1 VLQFV
6 GIVVEG
12 TLFTAIWYRI
22 DVTYMCRAW
31 MVMYCSVVL

>member
-12 TLFTAIWYRI
+12 TLFTEIWCNI
-22 DVTYMCRAW
+22 DVTYMCRA
-31 MVMYCSVVL
+31 